1 MIDTAFALK
10 KMFGALFA
18 PMSIGLFVAAAGLYA
33 LYSGRLKI
41 AKILLPLSFGWIF
54 LLSYDPVSYL
64 LLKPLERQ
72 YPALLETPQNIRYVL
87 VLGSGHK
94 SDERV
99 PINTQV
105 DPTALI
111 RLSEGI
117 RHYYNL
123 HDAKLIVSGG
133 RGLYDTDTHAAMQ
146 KRAAL
151 SLGLKGEDI
160 VMFEK
165 PKDTEE
171 EAVAMKGLVGDE
183 PFILVTSASH
193 MPRAMTIFRHLGLD
207 PIAAPTDYNAR
218 GRIRW
223 RHMPNGEGLGRSEHA
238 FHEYYGLI
246 WQWIKG

>member
-1 MIDTAFALK
+1 MIYSAFALK

-18 PMSIGLFVAAAGLYA
+18 PMSIGLFIAIAGLYA
-33 LYSGRLKI
+33 LFSGRHKT
-41 AKILLPLSFGWIF
+41 ARILIPLSFVWIF
-54 LLSYDPVSYL
+54 LMSYDPVSYI

-94 SDERV
+94 SDNKL
-99 PINTQV
+99 PINTQI

-117 RHYYNL
+117 RQYNNL
-123 HDAKLIVSGG
+123 QNAKLVVSGG
-133 RGLYDTDTHAAMQ
+133 SGVYDTDTQAFMQ
-146 KRAAL
+146 KRAAI
-151 SLGLKGEDI
+151 SLGLKGDDI
-160 VMFEK
+160 IMFEE

-171 EAVAMKGLVGDE
+171 EAVAMKGLVGDK

-193 MPRAMTIFRHLGLD
+193 MPRAITIFTHHGLS

-218 GRIRW
+218 GKIEW
-223 RHMPNGEGLGRSEHA
+223 RHMPNGEGLRRSELA
-238 FHEYYGLI
+238 FHEYYGLL
-246 WQWIKG
+246 WQWIKR